1 MPNPTYQNDVQIN
14 RIHSVAICN
23 AVGETLSVTLGPQS
37 NELSPR
43 LVGLMKQLAMDE
55 ADGIERM
62 KDFSNASFAPDIIKV
77 MTQALNGALSTL
89 PHPVSSTNLQSVAE
103 TILRTA
109 KDGERDPAVLTRM
122 ALLELQIS
130 PRL

>member
-1 MPNPTYQNDVQIN
+1 MTNPAHHNDVQIN
-14 RIHSVAICN
+14 RIHSGAVCK
-23 AVGETLSVTLGPQS
+23 AVGETLSVSLGPQS
-37 NELSPR
+37 NELPPR

-55 ADGIERM
+55 TDGIERM
-62 KDFSNASFAPDIIKV
+62 KDFSNASFPPDIIKV
-77 MTQALNGALSTL
+77 MTQAFNAALSTL
-89 PHPVSSTNLQSVAE
+89 PHPVTSTNVQSVAE

>member
-1 MPNPTYQNDVQIN
+1 MPNPTHQNDVQID
-14 RIHSVAICN
+14 RVHSGAVCKEIGEGLCVAL
-23 AVGETLSVTLGPQS
+23 APQS
-37 NELSPR
+37 NELPPS
-43 LVGLMKQLAMDE
+43 LAELIKQLAMDE
-55 ADGIERM
+55 TDGIERM

-89 PHPVSSTNLQSVAE
+89 PHPINSTKVQSVAE

>member
-1 MPNPTYQNDVQIN
+1 MPNPAQQNDVQIN
-14 RIHSVAICN
+14 RIHSGAVCH

-37 NELSPR
+37 NELPPR

-55 ADGIERM
+55 TGGIERM

-77 MTQALNGALSTL
+77 MTQALNGALAAL
-89 PHPVSSTNLQSVAE
+89 PHPVTSTNVQSVAE

-109 KDGERDPAVLTRM
+109 KDGERDPAILARM